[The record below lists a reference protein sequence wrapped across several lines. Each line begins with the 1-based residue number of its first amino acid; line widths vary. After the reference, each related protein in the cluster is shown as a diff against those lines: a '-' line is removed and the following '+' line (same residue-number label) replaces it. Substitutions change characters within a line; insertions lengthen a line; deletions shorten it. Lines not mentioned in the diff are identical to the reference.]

1 VKNIK
6 SVIGVVAV
14 SAVLSLGFSGIAYA
28 GDAKMKNVSEFLCK
42 DILRTSGEDR
52 DIAVAFMHGYLLGKS
67 GKDAFNRDT
76 LSAATDGFIE
86 ACLNNTGAV
95 AVDTLRKQLK

>member
-1 VKNIK
+1 
-6 SVIGVVAV
+6 
-14 SAVLSLGFSGIAYA
+14 
-28 GDAKMKNVSEFLCK
+28 
-42 DILRTSGEDR
+42 
-52 DIAVAFMHGYLLGKS
+52 MHGYLLGKS